1 MGAGCLYQSFINER
15 SKTYEAYHIAGFGY
29 NVFVVGCTNT
39 AVLSANTSSA
49 KATTP
54 PKQTSATSN
63 AVTLPEEY
71 YVLKDQKD
79 VIAKE
84 KYSKDMTKGFEYNEM
99 YLYYKTDFFELKNE
113 KATVE
118 LYIDSEVEEDGTLFI
133 QDSQAWSLLVRQG
146 DYVYPLILKEI
157 IFIGQIKYAL
167 SIDDQQIISI
177 LAFFQTN
184 TGMYM
189 YEYQFDDKEEVFK
202 RKVVYETT
210 NENLGYYYSEG
221 DIPYIPKY

>member
-1 MGAGCLYQSFINER
+1 MKRIILLILVTMFL
-15 SKTYEAYHIAGFGY
+15 F
-29 NVFVVGCTNT
+29 VGCTNT

-63 AVTLPEEY
+63 AVTLPEEHY
-71 YVLKDQKD
+71 FLKDQKD

-118 LYIDSEVEEDGTLFI
+118 LYIDSEVEEDGTLFY
-133 QDSQAWSLLVRQG
+133 QDSHFWSLLVRQG
-146 DYVYPLILKEI
+146 DYVYPLISKKRI
-157 IFIGQIKYAL
+157 YIGQIKYAL
-167 SIDDQQIISI
+167 LTGDNNQAIYIVVFIQENAGMEIS
-177 LAFFQTN
+177 
-184 TGMYM
+184 
-189 YEYQFDDKEEVFK
+189 EYQFDNQEERFK
-202 RKVVYETT
+202 RKFIYTPVNADT
-210 NENLGYYYSEG
+210 GYYSKG